1 MIKLNFPIIK
11 QFDNGNVLVFNS
23 KTKKNIM
30 LQSGYLHTLYGN
42 NGTGKT
48 TLMNILSLL
57 TNCLYGSSYQN
68 DIIEF
73 DNTNVNKDIN
83 HTSIRGNY
91 LSFIFQDAHI
101 INIYTLEE
109 NLKIVN
115 KFFKY
120 DNDLQL
126 IIDKSK
132 KLTIGKESS
141 DYLITKLNK
150 FLNEK
155 NNTPYYLSGG
165 EKQLISFIRSMIKP
179 SNIIFADEPW
189 ASMDNHLKG
198 FIESQLYLY
207 LSDKDIFADI
217 RNRNKKLNKEKVV
230 MIISHPSQKN
240 VGQKEFGKKDEKW
253 IYKLPVFNHLFENKL
268 SKEDL
273 KKWAINNYN
282 NLKDSGLQNLTVERF
297 SSIEG

>member
-1 MIKLNFPIIK
+1 MIELNLPIIK

-23 KTKKNIM
+23 ENNEKVSLDT
-30 LQSGYLHTLYGN
+30 GYLHTLYGN

-57 TNCLYGSSYQN
+57 TNCLYGASFDNS
-68 DIIEF
+68 ILKF
-73 DNTNVNKDIN
+73 DNTNENKNIN
-83 HTSIRGNY
+83 NTSIRENY

-101 INIYTLEE
+101 INIYTVEE

-115 KFFKY
+115 DSFKY
-120 DNDLQL
+120 EDDLEL
-126 IIDKSK
+126 IINKSK
-132 KLTIGKESS
+132 NLNIEKESS

-150 FLNEK
+150 FISEK
-155 NNTPYYLSGG
+155 HNTPYYLSGG
-165 EKQLISFIRSMIKP
+165 EKQLLSFIRSMIKP

-207 LSDKDIFADI
+207 LSDKDIFSEI
-217 RNRNKKLNKEKVV
+217 RNRNNKLSQKKVV
-230 MIISHPSQKN
+230 VVISHPSQKKI
-240 VGQKEFGKKDEKW
+240 GQKEFGKKDETWK
-253 IYKLPVFNHLFENKL
+253 YQLPVFNNFFKNKL

-273 KKWAINNYN
+273 KSWALNQFDQKKDT
-282 NLKDSGLQNLTVERF
+282 NLQVLTVERYI
-297 SSIEG
+297 SNE

>member
-1 MIKLNFPIIK
+1 MIELNLPIIK

-23 KTKKNIM
+23 ENDVKVSLDT
-30 LQSGYLHTLYGN
+30 GYLHTLYGN

-57 TNCLYGSSYQN
+57 TNCLYGASFEDSLLK
-68 DIIEF
+68 F
-73 DNTNVNKDIN
+73 DNTNESKNIN
-83 HTSIRGNY
+83 HTSIRENY

-101 INIYTLEE
+101 INIYTVEE

-115 KFFKY
+115 DTFNY
-120 DNDLQL
+120 EDDLRL
-126 IIDKSK
+126 IIEKSK
-132 KLTIGKESS
+132 KLNIESESS

-150 FLNEK
+150 FISEK

-165 EKQLISFIRSMIKP
+165 EKQLLSFVRSMIKP

-207 LSDKDIFADI
+207 LSDKDIFSEI
-217 RNRNKKLNKEKVV
+217 RNRKKLLNQKKVV
-230 MIISHPSQKN
+230 VVISHPSQKKI
-240 VGQKEFGKKDEKW
+240 GQKEFGIKDQNWKYE
-253 IYKLPVFNHLFENKL
+253 LPVFNNFFENKL
-268 SKEDL
+268 KKEDL
-273 KKWAINNYN
+273 KAWAEKHYRQHKNS
-282 NLKDSGLQNLTVERF
+282 NLQVLTVERYF
-297 SSIEG
+297 SNE